1 MVDPHYLSSKIGV
14 SRMQLRTIGR
24 NMRHHWISTVAVVL
38 VALVLV
44 TAAHF
49 STSKPSYTSQTSIV
63 FTSRAF
69 ESFRDPDSATA
80 YTTSLIQSYTNYLQS
95 ANVLNPIAE
104 KAGNGVEGS
113 ALQQSVQLKPGP
125 LMLQISYENTD
136 RGTADLVVREL
147 VSAVRRAV
155 STTTPAANGTPML
168 QIVQAGVITDQVP
181 GTGRSIPRSL
191 VIGLVIGVIIGL
203 VHLFLRAL
211 LDSRVRDVEDVLE
224 VTDASVL
231 GALGDPADSS
241 EGIAVLAHNL
251 GFVAPREGVHSV
263 LLVSSVP
270 GEGAGATAL
279 GAADA
284 LAASGTRTLLIDAD
298 LRGREVT
305 RLAVNDTGSG
315 TGNGTESGN
324 RNGTGTGAGSGTGG
338 ARGLS
343 DLLAERAGLSDVVT
357 HREGVADLL
366 AAGSR
371 VGNPAELLAGGGLD
385 SALARLGADYDVVV
399 LAGAPLLTG
408 SDSLVI
414 APRVAATVPVVGLG
428 RVRKP
433 DLLQAVELLDAS
445 GVVPGGVVL
454 TGTGRAAGRDPYS
467 ALGTATAR

>member
-1 MVDPHYLSSKIGV
+1 
-14 SRMQLRTIGR
+14 MQLRTIGR
-24 NMRHHWISTVAVVL
+24 NMRHHWISTVAVAL

-95 ANVLNPIAE
+95 AGVLNPIAE
-104 KAGNGVEGS
+104 KAGDGVEGS

-136 RGTADLVVREL
+136 RDTADLVVREL

-155 STTTPAANGTPML
+155 SSTTPAANGTPML

-191 VIGLVIGVIIGL
+191 AIGLVIGVVIGL

-231 GALGDPADSS
+231 GALGDPTASS
-241 EGIAVLAHNL
+241 EGIAVLAHNI
-251 GFVAPREGVHSV
+251 GFIAPREGVRSV
-263 LLVSSVP
+263 LMVSAVP
-270 GEGAGATAL
+270 GEGAGAAAL

-298 LRGREVT
+298 LRGQEAT
-305 RLAVNDTGSG
+305 LLATSGAESGTG
-315 TGNGTESGN
+315 TGNGTTS
-324 RNGTGTGAGSGTGG
+324 GSGSGE

-343 DLLAERAGLSDVVT
+343 DLLAERAALSAVVS
-357 HREGVADLL
+357 HREGAADLL
-366 AAGSR
+366 SAGSR
-371 VGNPAELLAGGGLD
+371 VGNPAELLAGAGLD
-385 SALARLGADYDVVV
+385 SALTRFGADYDIVV
-399 LAGAPLLTG
+399 LTGAPLLTG

-454 TGTGRAAGRDPYS
+454 TGTGRATGRDPYS
-467 ALGTATAR
+467 ALGTATAH